1 AEVKMKKIML
11 VIAVM
16 IACLLT
22 GCGHSAKDGV
32 KLLEQGEY
40 KEAIKIFEKS
50 IEKDKNLGESYRGQG
65 IAYWELEN
73 YEKAE
78 SCFTKAIDNGAKKTG
93 TIFNFIAICNMKQG
107 KMKEALNYF
116 NLGLSMKGN
125 SKKLT
130 QEMEYN
136 EVVVCENLKDWESAK
151 TKMAAYAAKYP
162 EDTKVLK
169 EAEFLE
175 TR

>member
-1 AEVKMKKIML
+1 MRKIML
-11 VIAVM
+11 LIAVLSCCFL
-16 IACLLT
+16 AGCSNPAKEGVALLD
-22 GCGHSAKDGV
+22 K
-32 KLLEQGEY
+32 GEY
-40 KEAIKIFEKS
+40 KEAIKVFQKS
-50 IEKDKNLGESYRGQG
+50 IKKDKNLGEAYRGQG
-65 IAYWELEN
+65 LAYWELEK

-78 SCFTKAIDNGAKKTG
+78 SCFIKAIDNGAKKTG

-151 TKMAAYAAKYP
+151 TKMAAYAVKYP
-162 EDTKVLK
+162 EDTKALK